1 MQKYNPMFAKLC
13 YFGYFSKL
21 QAKKWGEIICSCD
34 GLLVTKLLTTL
45 KHRNVWHPW
54 KTEYKKKRSFSRP
67 LSSRM
72 YLVYSLYKSWYVCAK
87 KEGE

>member
-45 KHRNVWHPW
+45 KHRNVWLLG
-54 KTEYKKKRSFSRP
+54 KQNIKKRSLSRP

>member
-1 MQKYNPMFAKLC
+1 MSVKLC

-21 QAKKWGEIICSCD
+21 QAKKWREIICSCD

-54 KTEYKKKRSFSRP
+54 KTEYI
-67 LSSRM
+67 
-72 YLVYSLYKSWYVCAK
+72 K
-87 KEGE
+87 KEIFLKTFVQSNVFSL

>member
-1 MQKYNPMFAKLC
+1 MSAKLC

-21 QAKKWGEIICSCD
+21 QAKKWREIICSCD

-54 KTEYKKKRSFSRP
+54 KTEYKKKRD
-67 LSSRM
+67 LSQD
-72 YLVYSLYKSWYVCAK
+72 LCPVECI
-87 KEGE
+87 

>member
-1 MQKYNPMFAKLC
+1 MQKYNPMSAKLC

-54 KTEYKKKRSFSRP
+54 KTEYKKKISLKTFVQSNVFS
-67 LSSRM
+67 L
-72 YLVYSLYKSWYVCAK
+72 
-87 KEGE
+87 